1 MHRRRRRLRGL
12 PPRQCGRPAST
23 RVARWTAVEGLPQNT
38 VTDII
43 QLPNGELWVAT
54 FGGLARFD
62 GLGFHVVDMA
72 VAEGLPA
79 NRIVALAPAG
89 PDDFW
94 FLSQQGHL
102 GKMKAGR
109 AVPLLPPPLPAVDTL
124 DFVVDRL
131 GRVLCRPADGSV
143 WVTDGAHA
151 WRPILPA
158 SRGMAG
164 LRQLAVTDG
173 GLVWAVRGDR
183 LVRVMDGVG
192 LEPEA
197 SAEPVRT
204 VFPRRG
210 GGLWV
215 GLDRGLAEMNGNRID
230 RVLVQPPIERQ
241 VTAVQQADART
252 LWVASFGDVSR
263 LALEPDGTWRRVSLP
278 LGLAGDFHIRSMLL
292 DDRGSLWLGTNGDGL
307 YRVSRPD
314 TRRFG
319 AESGFAAALALAS
332 DGNGGAFVTSEC
344 RGLAHVAASGV
355 VTKVPLRSSP
365 VARDAGDQVCSISLG
380 AGEGVVWARADAFLF
395 QIRPTDRSVR
405 RVPADLPQEI
415 GPIVASH
422 DGSIWV
428 VSRSGTV
435 QLVAADGRIL
445 RQLPLPPPLISA
457 SLGPDGAL
465 WVGGD
470 AQVFR
475 VDPGGITRVGADEG
489 VPRGLVRDIIAER
502 DGTVWI
508 ATYGGGL
515 GRLRDGSVARLT
527 VQHGLP
533 DNSISRMLD
542 DGRGRMWIHTN
553 RGLAVVDRAELEAA
567 ADGRV
572 RTIAP
577 VVLGAERGVAEA
589 NFGSPA
595 GFIGH
600 DGRLW
605 YGTIEGIGSI
615 DTAGFPFNAAPP
627 AVRIEGVWADG
638 LALAPG
644 DEVRVPPLTTRV
656 HLRFTVFE
664 LLYPESVRFRFRV
677 EGLDAGWVDL
687 GSQRFVDW
695 TAPGPGTYRI
705 LVEARNED
713 GVWSA
718 MPAAAS
724 LYVIPAWWQT
734 TVFRA
739 LALLS
744 LLMAGFLAYR
754 GRVRA
759 IERRH
764 AGRVRALEE
773 QRQAAE
779 RVAELRAQLEHVS
792 RVTLAGELA
801 ASLSHEVSQPLGAIV
816 NNAEAGRRNL
826 DRYIQRPDQLG
837 AIFDDIVAD
846 GMRASEV
853 VRSLRRYLRPRGSP
867 SAPVDL
873 SAVVRDALPLLGR
886 ELRDHRVQV
895 ELALADGLPLVDANG
910 VQLGQVVMN
919 LVMNACEALA
929 GVDGERRITLTTAAR
944 DGRVDLS
951 VRDNGPGMAD
961 EVAARAFEPFVTT
974 KPDGLGMGL
983 AICRGI
989 AEAHGGSLSATRP
1002 PGGGLEVVLSLP
1014 AASGEAGTP

>member
-1 MHRRRRRLRGL
+1 MLCAPAAAQAPGPAA
-12 PPRQCGRPAST
+12 PPVRPAGEY
-23 RVARWTAVEGLPQNT
+23 RIARWTSAEGLPQNT
-38 VTDII
+38 VNDIL

-102 GKMKAGR
+102 GKMKGGR

-124 DFVVDRL
+124 DFVVDRT

-151 WRPILPA
+151 WRPVLPA

-164 LRQLAVTDG
+164 LRQLAVTDD
-173 GLVWAVRGDR
+173 GLAWAIRDDRIVRAMEGTPHELLR
-183 LVRVMDGVG
+183 LPQGSR
-192 LEPEA
+192 
-197 SAEPVRT
+197 SA
-204 VFPRRG
+204 FPRRG

-215 GLDRGLAEMNGNRID
+215 ALDSGISEMADGGIR
-230 RVLVQPPIERQ
+230 RVDVRPPIERP
-241 VTAVQQADART
+241 VTFVRQGDERT
-252 LWVASFGDVSR
+252 LWVASLGDVSR
-263 LALEPDGTWRRVSLP
+263 LTRESDGTWHRVSLP
-278 LGLAGDFHIRSMLL
+278 LDLAEGFHIRSMLL
-292 DDRGSLWLGTNGDGL
+292 DDRGSLWLGTNGGGL

-332 DGNGGAFVTSEC
+332 DGSDGAFVTSEC

-355 VTKVPLRSSP
+355 VTKVPLRNTP
-365 VARDAGDQVCSISLG
+365 VARDVGDQVCSISLG
-380 AGEGVVWARADAFLF
+380 AGEGLVWVRADAFLF
-395 QIRPTDRSVR
+395 QIRSSDRTVR
-405 RVPADLPQEI
+405 RVPVDLPQEV
-415 GPIVASH
+415 GPVVASL

-435 QLVAADGRIL
+435 QLVATDGRVL

-475 VDPGGITRVGADEG
+475 VDPGGITRVGAVEG

-515 GRLRDGSVARLT
+515 GRLRDGRVARLT

-553 RGLAVVDRAELEAA
+553 RGLAVVDRGELDAV
-567 ADGRV
+567 ADGRA
-572 RTIAP
+572 RSMAP

-595 GFIGH
+595 GFVGR

-605 YGTIEGIGSI
+605 YGTIEGIGSV
-615 DTAGFPFNAAPP
+615 DAAGFPFNAAPP

-638 LALAPG
+638 LALALG
-644 DEVRVPPLTTRV
+644 DEVRIPPGTIRV
-656 HLRFTVFE
+656 HLVFTAFE

-695 TAPGPGTYRI
+695 TAPGPGTYRV

-718 MPAAAS
+718 TPAAAS

-739 LALLS
+739 LALVS
-744 LLMAGFLAYR
+744 LLLAGFLAYR

-764 AGRVRALEE
+764 AGRVLAMEE

-826 DRYIQRPDQLG
+826 DRYSP
-837 AIFDDIVAD
+837 AP
-846 GMRASEV
+846 
-853 VRSLRRYLRPRGSP
+853 RSAWGHLRRHRRRRHARVGS
-867 SAPVDL
+867 
-873 SAVVRDALPLLGR
+873 
-886 ELRDHRVQV
+886 
-895 ELALADGLPLVDANG
+895 
-910 VQLGQVVMN
+910 
-919 LVMNACEALA
+919 
-929 GVDGERRITLTTAAR
+929 
-944 DGRVDLS
+944 
-951 VRDNGPGMAD
+951 
-961 EVAARAFEPFVTT
+961 RA
-974 KPDGLGMGL
+974 
-983 AICRGI
+983 
-989 AEAHGGSLSATRP
+989 RP
-1002 PGGGLEVVLSLP
+1002 PPLP
-1014 AASGEAGTP
+1014 AAARLAVGSRRSQRRRAGRAAAPRPGVAGSSRAGGTGAGRRAASGGRERRLVGPGRDESRDERVRGAGRHGRRAPGHVDHGRARRPGGVVRARQWPGDGRRGGHAGLRAVRHDEAGRPGDGPRHLPRHRRGSRRQPVRDEASGRRARGRILATRDVG

>member
-1 MHRRRRRLRGL
+1 MAAAQG
-12 PPRQCGRPAST
+12 PAPAAPAIRPAGEY
-23 RVARWTAVEGLPQNT
+23 RVAQWTSVEGLPQNT
-38 VTDII
+38 VTDIL

-72 VAEGLPA
+72 ADEGLPA

-89 PDDFW
+89 QDAFW
-94 FLSQQGHL
+94 FLTQQGHL
-102 GKMKAGR
+102 GKVLGGR

-124 DFVVDRL
+124 DFVADRT
-131 GRVLCRPADGSV
+131 GRVLCRPVDGSV

-151 WRPILPA
+151 WRPVLAA
-158 SRGMAG
+158 SRWVAG
-164 LRQLAVTDG
+164 LRQLAVTDDG
-173 GLVWAVRGDR
+173 QAWAIRGDR
-183 LVRVMDGVG
+183 LVRAEDDTPHEFVMLPAG
-192 LEPEA
+192 A
-197 SAEPVRT
+197 RSA
-204 VFPRRG
+204 FPRRG
-210 GGLWV
+210 GGVWLA
-215 GLDRGLAEMNGNRID
+215 LDRGIAEMVDGGILQVEVR
-230 RVLVQPPIERQ
+230 PPIERPVTFVRQ
-241 VTAVQQADART
+241 VDERT
-252 LWVASFGDVSR
+252 LWVASLGDVSR
-263 LALEPDGTWRRVSLP
+263 LTRETDGTWRRVPLP
-278 LGLAGDFHIRSMLL
+278 LDVAADFHVRSMLL
-292 DDRGSLWLGTNGDGL
+292 DGRGSLWLGTSGSGL
-307 YRVSRPD
+307 YRVSHPN

-319 AESGFAAALALAS
+319 FESGFAAALALAP
-332 DGNGGAFVTSEC
+332 DGSGGAFVTSEC

-355 VTKVPLRSSP
+355 VTKVPLKDASVS
-365 VARDAGDQVCSISLG
+365 RDVGEQVCSISLG
-380 AGEGVVWARADAFLF
+380 AGEGVVWVRADAFLF
-395 QIRPTDRSVR
+395 QIRSSDRTVR
-405 RVPADLPQEI
+405 RVPVDLPREV
-415 GPIVASH
+415 GPVVASP

-435 QLVAADGRIL
+435 QLVAADGGIL
-445 RQLPLPPPLISA
+445 RQLPLPPPLMSA

-475 VDPGGITRVGADEG
+475 VDPGGITRVGAVEG

-508 ATYGGGL
+508 ASYGGGV
-515 GRLRDGSVARLT
+515 GRLRNGRVARLT

-553 RGLAVVDRAELEAA
+553 RGLAVVDRGELEAA

-572 RTIAP
+572 RMMAP

-595 GFIGH
+595 GFVGR

-615 DTAGFPFNAAPP
+615 DTAGFPFNAVPP
-627 AVRIEGVWADG
+627 VVRIEGVFADG
-638 LALAPG
+638 QPLAPG
-644 DEVRVPPLTTRV
+644 EEVRIPPRTTRV
-656 HLRFTVFE
+656 RIAFTASE
-664 LLYPESVRFRFRV
+664 LLYPGSVRFRFRV

-713 GVWSA
+713 GVWSET
-718 MPAAAS
+718 PAS
-724 LYVIPAWWQT
+724 LALDVIPAWWQT
-734 TVFRA
+734 TPFRSLVLSS
-739 LALLS
+739 LAL
-744 LLMAGFLAYR
+744 AGFLAYR
-754 GRVRA
+754 GRVRS

-764 AGRVRALEE
+764 AGRMRAMEE

-826 DRYIQRPDQLG
+826 DRYIQRPGELG

-853 VRSLRRYLRPRGSP
+853 VRGLRRYLRPRGSP

-873 SAVVRDALPLLGR
+873 TAVVRDALPLLGR

-895 ELALADGLPLVDANG
+895 ELALADGLPLVEANG
-910 VQLGQVVMN
+910 VSLGQVVMN

-929 GVDGERRITLTTAAR
+929 GMDGERRVTLTTAAR
-944 DGRVDLS
+944 DGRVELS

-961 EVAARAFEPFVTT
+961 EVATRAFEPFVTT

-1014 AASGEAGTP
+1014 AASGEARTL